1 MNEKTPKLLDDI
13 RDQARFILS
22 ITADNLSK
30 SIWEIG
36 FFAKL

>member
-22 ITADNLSK
+22 ITADK
-30 SIWEIG
+30 SLAVIWEIG